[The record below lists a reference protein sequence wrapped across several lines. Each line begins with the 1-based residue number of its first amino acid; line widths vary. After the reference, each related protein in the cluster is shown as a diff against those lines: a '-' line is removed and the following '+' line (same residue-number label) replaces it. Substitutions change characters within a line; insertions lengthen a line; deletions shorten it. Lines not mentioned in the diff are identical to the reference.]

1 MLHDGAPAWVMGH
14 SMGGIAARWYIEKEG
29 GHDFVSRL
37 FLMASP
43 WNGAPK
49 AMHSIFKGLDMF
61 ARTRFNPLKIREL
74 TRRTIRSFP
83 SAYQILP
90 HQDFYL
96 RDSQGR
102 QFDP

>member
-1 MLHDGAPAWVMGH
+1 
-14 SMGGIAARWYIEKEG
+14 
-29 GHDFVSRL
+29 
-37 FLMASP
+37 
-43 WNGAPK
+43 
-49 AMHSIFKGLDMF
+49 MF

-96 RDSQGR
+96 RDDQGR
-102 QFDP
+102 SSIRTLRRIGWRTTPSGRSWPMPSGSTRSWAIR